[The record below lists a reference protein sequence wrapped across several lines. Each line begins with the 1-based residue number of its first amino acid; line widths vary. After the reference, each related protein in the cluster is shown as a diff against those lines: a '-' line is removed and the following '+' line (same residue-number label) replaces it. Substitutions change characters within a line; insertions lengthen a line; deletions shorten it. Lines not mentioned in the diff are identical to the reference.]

1 VRSFVTR
8 TKEYLSWGASL
19 RPALSA
25 LGMGIAFTGG
35 EADFSGISPSA
46 GRALYISD
54 VRQQSF
60 VDVNEQGTTAAA
72 ATAVGVGLTS
82 DDTWALRADRPFLF
96 VIRERLSGAILFM
109 GELQRPAA

>member
-1 VRSFVTR
+1 
-8 TKEYLSWGASL
+8 
-19 RPALSA
+19 
-25 LGMGIAFTGG
+25 MGIAFTGG

-109 GELQRPAA
+109 GELQRPAAGPVPPNPDVRCFAHRGTNSMTVVA